1 VKFTPRSVGSF
12 SANLSFS
19 DSSADSPQLV
29 KLSGIGFAIRFFQNA
44 AAVRAVVSKT
54 KTAAVPS
61 PTGTSNVGTR
71 MMDLVDVTRNDPYLA
86 NGTKR
91 ELLVRFWYPA
101 SISQGCKPAEYTTLR
116 VWNYFSQL
124 GGIPLP
130 KVRTNSCLNAPIT
143 DGAHSIVVFTHGYTG
158 TSTDYTFLFED
169 LASRGYVV
177 ASVNHT
183 YEATAVEFPDGRLVK
198 SVFGSHLGNTVRSD
212 EEAVSFAVSVRL
224 SDLKFVV
231 NELER
236 LNASAESPFVGKLD
250 MSRVALAGHSLGGL
264 TAILG
269 IEEEPRFRAGI
280 VIDGVMP
287 DSLFSTTEKAV
298 LILAAGR
305 EQWGEDERR
314 LWGGLRGPRF
324 AVNLRGAEHVTP
336 SDMVWLAKAAIKT
349 GAMDPEK
356 TVAAIRDYIAA
367 FLDTN
372 LRSEPVGPLLTGPSV
387 EYPDAVVATRGQ
399 SLYSGP

>member
-1 VKFTPRSVGSF
+1 
-12 SANLSFS
+12 
-19 DSSADSPQLV
+19 
-29 KLSGIGFAIRFFQNA
+29 
-44 AAVRAVVSKT
+44 
-54 KTAAVPS
+54 
-61 PTGTSNVGTR
+61 
-71 MMDLVDVTRNDPYLA
+71 
-86 NGTKR
+86 
-91 ELLVRFWYPA
+91 
-101 SISQGCKPAEYTTLR
+101 
-116 VWNYFSQL
+116 
-124 GGIPLP
+124 
-130 KVRTNSCLNAPIT
+130 
-143 DGAHSIVVFTHGYTG
+143 
-158 TSTDYTFLFED
+158 
-169 LASRGYVV
+169 V

-336 SDMVWLAKAAIKT
+336 SDMVWLAKGAIKT

-387 EYPDAVVATRGQ
+387 EYPDAAVTTRSQ
-399 SLYSGP
+399 SLCSATADSSAHSEVHGFEPDDKFANPANVGTQDVGLMHVSDRPHRSCGSPAGNDNHSPTVNPPTTENTK